1 MGSTPDLGRRSA
13 ILATILSWVG
23 VARAATPTSRHEV
36 DVAIIG
42 AGAAGIAAARYL
54 RDQRRS
60 FAVLEAGDR
69 IGGRV
74 HTDTAIF
81 GVPYDMGAHWIH
93 AAHGLTLL
101 DLARQNG
108 FDPYPA
114 NTDETLM
121 IHGREA
127 TPVEYREF
135 DRAWEAFDSAIKAAG
150 RAGRDVA
157 IAEVLPEGHAAWRD
171 TVSFLLGPYACAKDL
186 DEISTLD
193 YWRSDERSDFYVKAG
208 YGALVAG
215 LAAGLPIRLNTPVL
229 AIDSTGDRLT
239 LSTERGTLNARRLL
253 VTASTN
259 VLADGLIRFTPELPA
274 THAEALAGLR
284 LGTYNHVAIE
294 LPGNPL
300 GFERDE
306 PVYLHRDGTRTMGLL
321 TRVAG
326 SDLCLADA
334 AGRYGA
340 ELEHEGPE
348 ASIAAAVDLLA
359 DAFGSD
365 IRAHVKRTHA
375 TTWGRSPYIR
385 GAYSCAAPGKAD
397 ARRTLARPI
406 DGRVWIAGEA
416 TSPNL
421 WGTVGGAWIEGERAA
436 REILASL

>member
-1 MGSTPDLGRRSA
+1 M
-13 ILATILSWVG
+13 ATILSWFG
-23 VARAATPTSRHEV
+23 VARPAPALARHEV

-42 AGAAGIAAARYL
+42 AGAAGISAARFL

-60 FAVLEAGDR
+60 VAVLEASDR

-74 HTDTAIF
+74 HTDTSIF
-81 GVPYDMGAHWIH
+81 DVPYDMGAHWIH

-135 DRAWEAFDSAIKAAG
+135 DRAYDAFESAIKAAG
-150 RAGRDVA
+150 RSGRDVA
-157 IAEVLPEGHAAWRD
+157 VADVLPDGHAAWRD
-171 TVSFLLGPYACAKDL
+171 TVSFILGPYACAKDL
-186 DEISTLD
+186 EDISTLD
-193 YWRSDERSDFYVKAG
+193 FWRSDERSDFYVKAG

-229 AIDSTGDRLT
+229 AVDRASDRIVLT
-239 LSTERGTLNARRLL
+239 TERGSLSARRLL

-259 VLADGLIRFTPELPA
+259 VLADGIIRFSPELPA
-274 THAEALAGLR
+274 GHAEALAGLR
-284 LGTYNHVAIE
+284 LGTYNHVALE

-300 GFERDE
+300 GFERDA
-306 PVYLHRDGTRTMGLL
+306 PVYLHREGRRNMGLL
-321 TRVAG
+321 ARVAG
-326 SDLCLADA
+326 SDLYLADA
-334 AGRYGA
+334 AGGYGA
-340 ELEHEGPE
+340 ELEREGPE
-348 ASIAAAVDLLA
+348 ASVAAAVDLLA
-359 DAFGSD
+359 DAFGND
-365 IRAHVKRTHA
+365 IRARVKRSHA

-397 ARRTLARPI
+397 ARRTLAKPI
-406 DGRVWIAGEA
+406 DSQIWIAGEA

-436 REILASL
+436 REIVASL